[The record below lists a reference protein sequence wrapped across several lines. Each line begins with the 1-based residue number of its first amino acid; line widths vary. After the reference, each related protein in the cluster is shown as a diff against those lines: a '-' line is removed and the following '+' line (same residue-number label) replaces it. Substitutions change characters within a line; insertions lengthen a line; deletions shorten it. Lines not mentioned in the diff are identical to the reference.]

1 MADIRRREANRSE
14 EAPVTRRRDV
24 AVDTDVEDDD
34 TIVTAGYDD
43 DEEEVVTRPKRR
55 PIWDEDTD
63 EEAPRR
69 SDKLPPGLRVGDAG
83 AEETMRAS
91 GGGSGIQRIAL
102 SSEPCLIKFLE
113 SENFANYRQHWI
125 PAGAGQPD
133 RPYVCIG
140 FECPLCDIGDRTSAT
155 FMYNVLDM
163 SASDGPTLK
172 ILQIATKANQALR
185 EASMDKVTGKPRRDR
200 DFWAVSR
207 SGKGQTSQTNF
218 RPVKLRDLE
227 DDWEEVLEHFD
238 IADLDTVIGKAQD
251 KCFDTSIVTVTPKKA
266 LDEVVKYLAEG

>member
-1 MADIRRREANRSE
+1 MADIRRREANRSAG
-14 EAPVTRRRDV
+14 APVTRRRDTV
-24 AVDTDVEDDD
+24 VDTGNEDDE
-34 TIVTAGYDD
+34 TVVDD
-43 DEEEVVTRPKRR
+43 GFGDEEEEVHPRPKRR
-55 PIWDEDTD
+55 DTRDGDTD
-63 EEAPRR
+63 DEPPRR

-102 SSEPCLIKFLE
+102 GSEPCLIKFLE
-113 SENFANYRQHWI
+113 PENFANYRQHWV
-125 PAGAGQPD
+125 PSGAGQPD

-163 SASDGPTLK
+163 SSSDGPTLK

-185 EASMDKVTGKPRRDR
+185 EASMDRVTGKPRRDR

-227 DDWEEVLEHFD
+227 DDWEEVLDHFD
-238 IADLDTVIGKAQD
+238 IADLDDIVGKAQD
-251 KCFDTSIVTVTPKKA
+251 RCFDASIVTVTPKKG
-266 LDEVVKYLAEG
+266 LDEVVKFLAEG